1 LSISLQ
7 KRPKC
12 LGKYELQEKLGY
24 GGAAEVW
31 KAFDP
36 ELHRY
41 VAIKLLHTDLRTD
54 PQFTTRFSH
63 EARFV
68 AALHH
73 PNIVQIYAF
82 QTTHSLDMHDPI
94 AYMVM
99 DYVEGETLAQYIRKT
114 SHAGKFPAPTDIV
127 HLFASIG
134 QALDYAHQEGMIH
147 RDVKPSNILLDKR
160 HSGPN
165 SMGEPVLTDFG
176 VAKIMGASS
185 DTMTGMWLGTPR
197 YVSPEQAQGYPLT
210 TQSDIYSLGVILYEI
225 CTGVCPFRSENALAI
240 LMQHIRSAPLPPDL
254 INPALPS
261 ALTTVILRAMAKKPA
276 ERFSSA
282 SALTIA
288 IAEAFQVPVP
298 AGLLL
303 PNHPTNDLLEITQL
317 RSHRPDLSLYKT
329 VQGTQQ
335 SQPLQ
340 LKDSQSQ
347 LPPVPTVRFSPTPPL
362 PRTVQ
367 SKRAWK
373 GKLIACFVVLFMLV
387 SSTIASLYMLQRQ
400 SGQASPTMDTLTFSD
415 SQQYDPSKTVG
426 YNDKV
431 TLSLHSLTTPQAGM
445 DYFAWLMPD
454 QRDGTASPLLLGRL
468 SVNAGNAALEYDSPA
483 HTNLLAQYS
492 GVRIIEQPANGDP
505 SSPSSDP
512 KTWRWEGW
520 IPNKQT
526 PGDESH
532 YSLLDH
538 LRHLLAKDPTLQENG
553 IAGGLVTWMMQNVG
567 KVQEWSSAA
576 QGNWGSQMPDGDAD
590 LIHRHLLRILDYL
603 DGQSYV
609 WQDVPIE
616 SPWLVDEVA
625 GKLGLLSYTQDQKT
639 PGYLQHVDIHL
650 QGLAGS
656 PGHTEE
662 QKKGAIQEEDFIA
675 RMIKD
680 LTIVRDDARTLVKL
694 SNADLRRTDTL
705 TLLNKML
712 SLTTEANSGWFDAT
726 TRANQG
732 GAIRLSMRI
741 QQLATISLQ
750 TSNQQ

>member
-1 LSISLQ
+1 
-7 KRPKC
+7 
-12 LGKYELQEKLGY
+12 
-24 GGAAEVW
+24 
-31 KAFDP
+31 
-36 ELHRY
+36 
-41 VAIKLLHTDLRTD
+41 
-54 PQFTTRFSH
+54 
-63 EARFV
+63 
-68 AALHH
+68 
-73 PNIVQIYAF
+73 
-82 QTTHSLDMHDPI
+82 
-94 AYMVM
+94 
-99 DYVEGETLAQYIRKT
+99 
-114 SHAGKFPAPTDIV
+114 
-127 HLFASIG
+127 
-134 QALDYAHQEGMIH
+134 
-147 RDVKPSNILLDKR
+147 
-160 HSGPN
+160 
-165 SMGEPVLTDFG
+165 
-176 VAKIMGASS
+176 
-185 DTMTGMWLGTPR
+185 
-197 YVSPEQAQGYPLT
+197 
-210 TQSDIYSLGVILYEI
+210 
-225 CTGVCPFRSENALAI
+225 
-240 LMQHIRSAPLPPDL
+240 MQHIRSAPLSPDL
-254 INPALPS
+254 INSALPPAL
-261 ALTTVILRAMAKKPA
+261 AAVILRAMAKDPA
-276 ERFSSA
+276 ERFSTA

-303 PNHPTNDLLEITQL
+303 PNHPTSDLLEITQL
-317 RSHRPDLSLYKT
+317 RPHRPDLSLYRT

-340 LKDSQSQ
+340 VKDSLLQ
-347 LPPVPTVRFSPTPPL
+347 LLPVPTIRLSPTPPL

-373 GKLIACFVVLFMLV
+373 GKLIACFVVLFVLV

-431 TLSLHSLTTPQAGM
+431 TLSLHSLTTPQKGM
-445 DYFAWLMPD
+445 DYFVWLMPD

-468 SVNAGNAALEYDSPA
+468 PMNAGNAAFEYASPA

-538 LRHLLAKDPTLQENG
+538 FRHLLAKDPTLHDNG
-553 IAGGLVTWMMQNVG
+553 IEGGLVIWTMLNVG
-567 KVQEWSSAA
+567 KVAEWSSAA

-590 LIHRHLLRILDYL
+590 LIHRHLLRILNYL

-662 QKKGAIQEEDFIA
+662 QKKGTIQEEGTIA

-680 LTIVRDDARTLVKL
+680 LTTVRDDARTLVKL
-694 SNADLRRTDTL
+694 SNVELRQTDTL
-705 TLLNKML
+705 TLLNEMKI
-712 SLTTEANSGWFDAT
+712 LTTEANSGWFDAT
-726 TRANQG
+726 THANQG
-732 GAIRLSMRI
+732 GAVGLSRRI